1 MVVAVGIVVIVVVE
15 IGIGEIEIGV
25 MIVATDPG
33 HIHTPP
39 PSVVVIG
46 ENKVVVDHMINMVRG
61 AVDEVD
67 VVQCPIGV
75 EVVAI
80 A

>member
-1 MVVAVGIVVIVVVE
+1 MGTKNDMATYDIPGLVIEVVIV
-15 IGIGEIEIGV
+15 IGK
-25 MIVATDPG
+25 
-33 HIHTPP
+33 
-39 PSVVVIG
+39 
-46 ENKVVVDHMINMVRG
+46 NKVVVDHMINMVRG

-80 A
+80 AVS